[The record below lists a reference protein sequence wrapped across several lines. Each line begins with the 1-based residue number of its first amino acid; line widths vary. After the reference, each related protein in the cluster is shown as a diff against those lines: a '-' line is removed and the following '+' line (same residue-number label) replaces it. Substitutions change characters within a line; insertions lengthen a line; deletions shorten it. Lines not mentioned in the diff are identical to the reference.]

1 MENYL
6 DGNTYHLC
14 PLLYNWNYWITAIFS
29 WNGVLHWNLALF
41 PIYSEHARTE
51 LARRTGKHT
60 IRISTFCACS
70 WDTSRNNESRPIPF
84 GETILLLCLARDFVC
99 GIHIYRLPDDW
110 WLVRYMVEIRGK
122 KSSHASRV
130 MCFTTVSSR
139 YGRNY
144 AIHWTVCVYV
154 RSSFPREVYGSQWQ
168 LNIELSNNRCLLQ
181 WRDSPHLLFPF
192 RVIGPSVA
200 YHLN

>member
-51 LARRTGKHT
+51 LAGRTAEYA
-60 IRISTFCACS
+60 IRISTLCACS

-84 GETILLLCLARDFVC
+84 GETILLLCIARDFCMWNSYLQVARHRWFVSN
-99 GIHIYRLPDDW
+99 I
-110 WLVRYMVEIRGK
+110 MEIRGK
-122 KSSHASRV
+122 KSSHASCT
-130 MCFTTVSSR
+130 MCFTAVSSR
-139 YGRNY
+139 YCRNY
-144 AIHWTVCVYV
+144 ALYWTVWIY
-154 RSSFPREVYGSQWQ
+154 
-168 LNIELSNNRCLLQ
+168 
-181 WRDSPHLLFPF
+181 
-192 RVIGPSVA
+192 
-200 YHLN
+200 